1 MTRRLRRVLIAVAVG
16 VAIIAGA
23 LAWLVATPSGLA
35 FAFDRVS
42 GLLPAEVHAS
52 AVEGRLIGPIV
63 LEGVVLDT
71 ETMHIEIDRAEL
83 DWHPLRLFERTF
95 DVERFVLAGVEVTSL
110 EGGDTAPFELPDS
123 IALPVAVRIR
133 RAAATGVE
141 YYSAPGATPFVLE
154 RVGLGATL
162 EGDEW
167 RVDDIDVAA
176 PLLAAMGQISLV
188 PRADYATEAS
198 LEWTLRPSDYP
209 PVNGKT
215 SVSGTLARL
224 VIEQTIAPPYGIE
237 ARLVVTDAL
246 SSAGLDGQLRA
257 SPDASALGL
266 DVAGSISASASI
278 DGSLSAVGVSAR
290 AELRSEELTDVGLA
304 LDATYSSD
312 ELRVRRL
319 QLTQAGSDAE
329 ITLAG
334 RVGLAAETD
343 VALDGDWQNL
353 SWPLGGMPV
362 VSSPSGMLRLSG
374 TVDAL
379 QADLSARVGSAGELG
394 GTVRRDGERLSAKL
408 TWHDIAWP
416 IADPEARSDE
426 GELDV
431 AGTLGDYRLDL
442 EADLALSSVTSGRV
456 RASGTGSLEGLDL
469 EKIEADLLGGRLSGR
484 VAATWSPTVSAS
496 ADLTAEGLDPGV
508 LDETWAGR
516 IGGRIEAAGS
526 LDDGGVDVRL
536 TRLTLDGRLRDR
548 RLDVNVRG
556 RYANEVL
563 ALDTLDAKSGDTEI
577 QAAGTLGE
585 TANLSFDI
593 ASPDLEDL
601 WPSFSGRLDA
611 SGRIEGPRKMPLVT
625 LDAAASSVRVPD
637 GEIGKLMLAA
647 RVDVS
652 GNAQSDLDL
661 ALEDAM
667 VADTSVATL
676 RLTGSGDARA
686 HELSLT
692 AETDVGEAELAMS
705 GSVEAPW
712 KPDFLWRFELD
723 KATLA
728 YPELAPWTLKGSTA
742 GRLSAT
748 GAELE
753 RGCWQSGS
761 AEVCLDA
768 EKQDGASTA
777 ALALTGLPFAY
788 FEPLLPESVAV
799 EGELTATAELQL
811 SEAQPPRLEARLT
824 TTAGE
829 IGRAENE
836 TDEEG
841 QAAAED
847 GSAGG
852 GPSEST
858 GQQPSVGQGLT
869 FGAADGRLVSNGE
882 STTIDLTWPFQ
893 QQGRL
898 ALRATLDHSAGQPLM
913 ESLITGEA
921 TAEVDDLSFLADVVD
936 QLEDTRGTLSGRVD
950 LDGTLE
956 SPRLVGRIALED
968 ATATLTE
975 PGITVT
981 GLRVA
986 LTGDGGGNIGLAA
999 EAQSGGGTL
1008 AANGS
1013 LSLAGIEP
1021 VGSISIEGSAFEL
1034 YDTSDARVFVSPDL
1048 RFEATPDRID
1058 LTGTVA
1064 VPRASI
1070 TPQSLSE
1077 GAVTVSPDQVIV
1089 DENGAP
1095 AARPM
1100 SRPLYARI
1108 DLRLGDDV
1116 VIDGFG
1122 LTGEL
1127 AGGLEIMEAPMEPTT
1142 ATGEIR
1148 VEKGTYEAYGQKLDI
1163 RRGRLMFAGGPV
1175 TRPGLDIEA
1184 VRQATQDILV
1194 GARVRGTLAQPE
1206 LSLFSEPALPEQ
1218 EQLSYLVLGRSLEN
1232 ASTSESSALSNAAVA
1247 LGLKGGNFVSERL
1260 NRSLGFQ
1267 EFGIETKPGEGTE
1280 SASFVIGKYLSPSLY
1295 VSYGV
1300 GLFQSI
1306 NTLTLRYTISS
1317 RWRLETESSAQSKGG
1332 DLIYHIER
1340 GD

>member
-1 MTRRLRRVLIAVAVG
+1 VTRRLRRALIAVAVG

-23 LAWLVATPSGLA
+23 LAWLVATPSGLS
-35 FAFDRVS
+35 FAFDRVA
-42 GLLPAEVHAS
+42 GLLPGEVRAGT
-52 AVEGRLIGPIV
+52 VEGRLIGPIV
-63 LEGVVLDT
+63 LGGVVLDT

-83 DWHPLRLFERTF
+83 DWHPLSLIERTF
-95 DVERFVLAGVEVTSL
+95 DVERFALTGVEVTSL
-110 EGGDTAPFELPDS
+110 DGGDAAPFELPQS
-123 IALPVAVRIR
+123 IALPLAVEIR

-141 YYSAPGATPFVLE
+141 YYSSPDATPFVLE

-167 RVDDIDVAA
+167 RVHDIEVAA
-176 PLLAAMGQISLV
+176 PLLSATGQISLV
-188 PRADYATEAS
+188 PHGDYATEAS
-198 LEWTLRPSDYP
+198 LDWTLRPSDYP
-209 PVNGKT
+209 PVSGKT
-215 SVSGTLARL
+215 SVSGTVARL
-224 VIEQTIAPPYGIE
+224 VIQQTIAPPYGIE

-246 SSAGLDGQLRA
+246 SGAGLDGQLRA
-257 SPDASALGL
+257 SPDPMALGL
-266 DVAGSISASASI
+266 EVPGSISASASI
-278 DGSLSAVGVSAR
+278 DGSLSAVGISAR
-290 AELRSEELTDVGLA
+290 ADLRSQELTELGLA

-319 QLTQAGSDAE
+319 HLTEPGSDGE
-329 ITLAG
+329 LTLAG
-334 RVGLAAETD
+334 SVGLAGETD
-343 VALDGDWQNL
+343 VALDGNWRNL
-353 SWPLGGMPV
+353 SWPPAGTPV
-362 VSSPSGMLRLSG
+362 VSSASGMLRLSG

-379 QADLSARVGSAGELG
+379 QADLSAKVGSTGELG
-394 GTVRRDGERLSAKL
+394 GTVRRNGEQLSAQL
-408 TWHDIAWP
+408 SWHDIAWP
-416 IADPEARSDE
+416 AVDPEARSKD
-426 GELDV
+426 GELEI
-431 AGTLGDYRLDL
+431 AGTLGDYRLDF
-442 EADLALSSVTSGRV
+442 EADLALSSVTSGHV
-456 RASGTGSLEGLDL
+456 RASGTGSLKGLDL
-469 EKIEADLLGGRLSGR
+469 ERLDADVLGGHLSGR
-484 VAATWSPTVSAS
+484 LAATWSPTVSAR
-496 ADLTAEGLDPGV
+496 AELTAEGLDPGV
-508 LDETWAGR
+508 LDATWAGR
-516 IGGRIEAAGS
+516 IGGRIEAAGR
-526 LDDGGVDVRL
+526 LDGGGVDVQL

-548 RLDVNVRG
+548 RLDVDVRG

-577 QAAGTLGE
+577 RAEGTLGE
-585 TANLSFDI
+585 MANLSFDI

-611 SGRIEGPRKMPLVT
+611 NGRIEGPREMPRVT
-625 LDAAASSVRVPD
+625 VDATASSVRVPD
-637 GEIGKLMLAA
+637 AEIGNLMLAA

-652 GNAQSDLDL
+652 GSAPSDLEL
-661 ALEDAM
+661 TLEDAV

-676 RLTGSGDARA
+676 RLTGSGDAAA

-692 AETDVGEAELAMS
+692 AETDVGEAELALS

-728 YPELAPWTLKGSTA
+728 YPDLAPWTLQASTA
-742 GRLSAT
+742 GSLSAT

-753 RGCWQSGS
+753 RSCWQSGR
-761 AEVCLDA
+761 AELCLDA
-768 EKQDGASTA
+768 EERDGASTA

-788 FEPLLPESVAV
+788 FEPLLPESVGV
-799 EGELTATAELQL
+799 DGELTATAELQL
-811 SEAQPPRLEARLT
+811 TEDQPPRLEARLMT
-824 TTAGE
+824 TPGE
-829 IGRAENE
+829 IGRAENGA
-836 TDEEG
+836 DEPSEG
-841 QAAAED
+841 AAE
-847 GSAGG
+847 GGPAGG
-852 GPSEST
+852 GPSESAR
-858 GQQPSVGQGLT
+858 PLPRVVQGLT

-882 STTIDLTWPFQ
+882 RTTIDLTWPFE
-893 QQGRL
+893 QQGRV
-898 ALRATLDHSAGQPLM
+898 ALRATLDRSAGRPLM
-913 ESLITGEA
+913 ESPITGEA
-921 TAEVDDLSFLADVVD
+921 TAELDDLSFLADVVD
-936 QLEDTRGTLSGRVD
+936 QLEDTKGALSGRIE
-950 LDGTLE
+950 LRGTLE
-956 SPRLVGRIALED
+956 SPRLVGRVALED

-981 GLRVA
+981 GLRLA
-986 LTGDGGGNIGLAA
+986 LTGDGSGNIGVAA

-1021 VGSISIEGSAFEL
+1021 VGDIAIEGSAFEL

-1048 RFEATPDRID
+1048 RFQATPDRIT

-1070 TPQSLSE
+1070 TPQSLTE
-1077 GAVTVSPDQVIV
+1077 GAVAVSPDQVIV

-1095 AARPM
+1095 AARAM

-1116 VIDGFG
+1116 AIDGFG

-1127 AGGLEIMEAPMEPTT
+1127 AGGLQITEVPMEPTT

-1148 VEKGTYEAYGQKLDI
+1148 VEQGTYEAYGQKLDI
-1163 RRGRLMFAGGPV
+1163 RRGRLMFAGGPI

-1206 LSLFSEPALPEQ
+1206 LSLFSEPPLPQQ

-1232 ASTSESSALSNAAVA
+1232 ASTSETSALSNAAVA

-1340 GD
+1340 GQ